1 MAKKRTLIVVAVSV
15 VSFITLAAVIIT
27 LLAMKIIGS
36 ATALLMLVALVGVY
50 VGFGAL
56 IAIYRLI
63 SRLE

>member
-1 MAKKRTLIVVAVSV
+1 MAKKRTLIVVAVTV

-27 LLAMKIIGS
+27 LLAMKKIGS
-36 ATALLMLVALVGVY
+36 ATALLMLVALVGIY

>member
-36 ATALLMLVALVGVY
+36 ATALLMLVALVGIY

>member
-1 MAKKRTLIVVAVSV
+1 MAKKRTLIIVAVTT
-15 VSFITLAAVIIT
+15 VSFVTLAAVIIT
-27 LLAMKIIGS
+27 LLAMKMIGS
-36 ATALLMLVALVGVY
+36 ATALLMLVALVGIY